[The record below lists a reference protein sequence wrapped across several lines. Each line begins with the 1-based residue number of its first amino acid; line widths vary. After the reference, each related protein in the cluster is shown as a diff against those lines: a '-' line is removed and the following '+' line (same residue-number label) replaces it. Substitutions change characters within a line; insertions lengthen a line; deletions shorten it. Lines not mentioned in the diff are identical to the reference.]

1 MTCESLLNRLCD
13 SPGVR
18 DGRHSPDDPQE
29 HGPQT
34 VEDELRVGVTL
45 VLQTELLP
53 RTELG
58 RARLGAAV
66 VEKNAAMGKTLQDS
80 MFISIHHSLCQTLPL
95 LLHVYVLLP

>member
-1 MTCESLLNRLCD
+1 MENNCTANHCSTALCD
-13 SPGVR
+13 PPGVR

-58 RARLGAAV
+58 RARLSAAV
-66 VEKNAAMGKTLQDS
+66 VEKNAAMVKCCK
-80 MFISIHHSLCQTLPL
+80 I
-95 LLHVYVLLP
+95 

>member
-1 MTCESLLNRLCD
+1 MYCESLLNCLSD
-13 SPGVR
+13 PPGVR

-29 HGPQT
+29 HGPQA

-45 VLQTELLP
+45 VLQTELLS

-66 VEKNAAMGKTLQDS
+66 VEKNAAMGKTLQD
-80 MFISIHHSLCQTLPL
+80 
-95 LLHVYVLLP
+95 

>member
-1 MTCESLLNRLCD
+1 MLTCLCD

-18 DGRHSPDDPQE
+18 DGRHSPNDPQE
-29 HGPQT
+29 HGPQA

-45 VLQTELLP
+45 VLQTELLS

-66 VEKNAAMGKTLQDS
+66 VEEYAAMGITLQNS
-80 MFISIHHSLCQTLPL
+80 MFISIHHSLCQTLSFL
-95 LLHVYVLLP
+95 LDIYVLLP